1 MENYGRKLRM
11 RTDIRKKRKV
21 EKAME
26 FVERM
31 KKVQKEIG
39 AVLRKAQNKMKQ
51 QADMEKKE
59 GEEQKIGDKVMLST
73 KDLVFKE

>member
-11 RTDIRKKRKV
+11 RADIRKKRKV

-39 AVLRKAQNKMKQ
+39 AVLRKAQDKMKQ

-59 GEEQKIGDKVMLST
+59 GEE
-73 KDLVFKE
+73 

>member
-11 RTDIRKKRKV
+11 RADIRKKRKV

-59 GEEQKIGDKVMLST
+59 GEEQKIGDKVMIST